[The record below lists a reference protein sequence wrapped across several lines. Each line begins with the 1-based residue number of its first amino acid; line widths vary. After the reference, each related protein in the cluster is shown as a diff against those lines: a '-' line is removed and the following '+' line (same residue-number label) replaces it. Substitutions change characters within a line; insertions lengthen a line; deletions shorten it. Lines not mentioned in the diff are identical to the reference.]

1 MKKFITLIMASIMA
15 TLFAFPAF
23 AQDTKRPELTPE
35 QKLKAAL
42 VLGEAATALVVGP
55 IFLPAAL
62 LTGKGEGLCHLLEGN
77 KKPSSYNPNPDGKD
91 QCPNGNWLRVIPY
104 LGDLK

>member
-1 MKKFITLIMASIMA
+1 MKHILAILIATVMAA
-15 TLFAFPAF
+15 FAMPAF
-23 AQDTKRPELTPE
+23 AQDAKRPELTPE

-55 IFLPAAL
+55 IFLPAAII
-62 LTGKGEGLCHLLEGN
+62 TGKTEGLCHLLEGN

-104 LGDLK
+104 LGDIK